1 MLYIYIYHII
11 TLYNPFMIIF
21 LALHGQP
28 DVSLFVSDRCP
39 TGAENEGTN
48 LWSKAPA
55 MGMNP
60 YPAMKGIMVNNI
72 NIYTYIYIYIAI
84 IMVILHN
91 YPN

>member
-1 MLYIYIYHII
+1 
-11 TLYNPFMIIF
+11 MIIF

-39 TGAENEGTN
+39 TGAGNEGTN

-60 YPAMKGIMVNNI
+60 YPAMKGIMVNH
-72 NIYTYIYIYIAI
+72 IYI
-84 IMVILHN
+84 
-91 YPN
+91 